1 MKYDTILLIHMGGLG
16 DMCLSESTFLSL
28 SKHFQKNISAL
39 GYPRFFKFFQGYFQT
54 IYSIESAKWLYLFS
68 DYPSETT
75 WKRIVF
81 IGKDRNSEL
90 RRRWQAISEE
100 ELIFIDMYPGSMN
113 DLVMD
118 DRPTH
123 SGTKT
128 MDDHSSRITRDSLG
142 RFENAS
148 LVSRPSSVA
157 AAIHIEDYQ
166 LIQLERYG
174 IRPLKKEITARP
186 RNRVI
191 LYPEIGVTKSKWH
204 HENFIEIYHSLKKRG
219 IESYILES
227 LGLDLPIQDKIS
239 IEDLVAV
246 QTFFYDG
253 GIFVSNDSGMAHFAS
268 VCGLFTITIF
278 SDFDPSIWHPR
289 GGNISLRQGIDR
301 VDVPELEALIMR
313 VIDHGKG

>member
-1 MKYDTILLIHMGGLG
+1 MKYDTVLLIHMGGLG

-28 SKHFQKNISAL
+28 SQHFQKNISAL

-81 IGKDRNSEL
+81 IGKDRNGEL
-90 RRRWQAISEE
+90 RRKWQAISEE

-128 MDDHSSRITRDSLG
+128 MDDHSSRIIRDSLG

-157 AAIHIEDYQ
+157 AAVHIEDYQ

-174 IRPLKKEITARP
+174 IRPVKKEVTSHP

-219 IESYILES
+219 IEAYILES
-227 LGLDLPIQDKIS
+227 LGLDLAIQDKIS
-239 IEDLVAV
+239 IEDLGAM
-246 QTFFYDG
+246 QTFFNTG
-253 GIFVSNDSGMAHFAS
+253 GIFVSNDSGMAHFAC

-278 SDFDPSIWHPR
+278 SDFDPSIWRPR
-289 GGNISLRQGIDR
+289 GGNISLRQGIDH
-301 VDVPELEALIMR
+301 VDVPALEEIILQQLA
-313 VIDHGKG
+313 HSS

>member
-1 MKYDTILLIHMGGLG
+1 
-16 DMCLSESTFLSL
+16 MCLSESTFLSL

-81 IGKDRNSEL
+81 IGKDRNGEL
-90 RRRWQAISEE
+90 RRRWQVISEE

-148 LVSRPSSVA
+148 LVRRC
-157 AAIHIEDYQ
+157 
-166 LIQLERYG
+166 RYPYRRLPAHTTRTLWYKTAQKG
-174 IRPLKKEITARP
+174 NHSASPEPGHPLP
-186 RNRVI
+186 
-191 LYPEIGVTKSKWH
+191 
-204 HENFIEIYHSLKKRG
+204 
-219 IESYILES
+219 
-227 LGLDLPIQDKIS
+227 
-239 IEDLVAV
+239 
-246 QTFFYDG
+246 
-253 GIFVSNDSGMAHFAS
+253 
-268 VCGLFTITIF
+268 
-278 SDFDPSIWHPR
+278 
-289 GGNISLRQGIDR
+289 
-301 VDVPELEALIMR
+301 
-313 VIDHGKG
+313 

>member
-1 MKYDTILLIHMGGLG
+1 MKYDTVLLIHMGGLG

-28 SKHFQKNISAL
+28 SQHFQKNISAL

-68 DYPSETT
+68 NNQSETT
-75 WKRIVF
+75 WKRIIF
-81 IGKDRNSEL
+81 IGKDRNGEL
-90 RRRWQAISEE
+90 RERWQTISEE
-100 ELIFIDMYPGSMN
+100 RLIFIDMYPGSMN

-166 LIQLERYG
+166 LMQLEQYC
-174 IRPLKKEITARP
+174 IRPVKKEITPRP
-186 RNRVI
+186 RSRVI
-191 LYPEIGVTKSKWH
+191 LYPEIGVTKSKWGH
-204 HENFIEIYHSLKKRG
+204 QNFIELFHSLKKRG
-219 IESYILES
+219 IEVYILES
-227 LGLDLPIQDKIS
+227 LGLDLTIQDTIS
-239 IEDLVAV
+239 IEDLADV
-246 QTFFYDG
+246 QTFFNAG
-253 GIFVSNDSGMAHFAS
+253 GIFLSNDSGMAHFAGI
-268 VCGLFTITIF
+268 CGLLTITIF
-278 SDFDPSIWHPR
+278 RDFDPTIWHPR

-301 VDVPELEALIMR
+301 VDVPALEYIITQLIA
-313 VIDHGKG
+313 DSS

>member
-1 MKYDTILLIHMGGLG
+1 MKYDTVLLIHMGGLG

-81 IGKDRNSEL
+81 IGKDRNGEL

-100 ELIFIDMYPGSMN
+100 ELIFIDMYPDNAFSVVSERLRVRGSETEDN
-113 DLVMD
+113 QFKIQN
-118 DRPTH
+118 
-123 SGTKT
+123 SKFKIN
-128 MDDHSSRITRDSLG
+128 S
-142 RFENAS
+142 
-148 LVSRPSSVA
+148 
-157 AAIHIEDYQ
+157 HIEDYQ

-174 IRPLKKEITARP
+174 IRPVKKEITSRP

-219 IESYILES
+219 VEAYILES
-227 LGLDLPIQDKIS
+227 LGLDLAIQDKIS
-239 IEDLVAV
+239 IEDLGVV
-246 QTFFYDG
+246 QTFLNDG
-253 GIFVSNDSGMAHFAS
+253 GIFVSNDSGMAHFAG

-289 GGNISLRQGIDR
+289 GENISLRQGIDR
-301 VDVPELEALIMR
+301 VDVPVLKKIILQRLAHNKSQR
-313 VIDHGKG
+313 DDGRPSRSGRG